1 MSEKARMYDA
11 IELQS
16 VQQWERAK
24 GEMRALISL
33 LGCVPSEYN
42 GEGVVISGRHYQ
54 ELAAEFDSFVKK
66 VEHNEWHLPDRR

>member
-11 IELQS
+11 IELQA

-24 GEMRALISL
+24 GEMQALIAL

-42 GEGVVISGRHYQ
+42 GNTAIRGRHYE
-54 ELAAEFDSFVKK
+54 ELASEFDAFVKK
-66 VEHNEWHLPDRR
+66 VEHNDWHLPDRR